1 MHRSLVAPSYWIPLL
16 NGFEEFLT
24 SGLRVASSTWSSVTV
39 IVFGRA
45 SSFERDRYVV
55 TGAFE
60 QPTSIG

>member
-1 MHRSLVAPSYWIPLL
+1 MT
-16 NGFEEFLT
+16 G
-24 SGLRVASSTWSSVTV
+24 GLRAASSTWSSVTV

-45 SSFERDRYVV
+45 SSFKRARKVA